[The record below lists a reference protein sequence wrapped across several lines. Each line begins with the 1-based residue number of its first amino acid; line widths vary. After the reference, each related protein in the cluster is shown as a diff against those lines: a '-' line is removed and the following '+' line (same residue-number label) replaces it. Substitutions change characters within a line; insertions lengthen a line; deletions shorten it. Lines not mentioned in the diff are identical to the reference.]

1 MSSSFTQFVIGQLFS
16 GFFLAGFGLVTL
28 RWPFKM
34 AHLIIAYLSDRID
47 MLQLSVLNCNQ
58 TVLSSIMLLHAHFP
72 SLFRF
77 VLSKSVH
84 ISKILAFHS
93 KYWKL
98 QLNFS
103 IGLAFYLHKLINDIR
118 TRKASESDKERYT
131 SECVSD
137 SALKLN
143 WVFSVF
149 IICTEIKALPHQG
162 LSNNQFLSFTVW
174 FICWNI
180 RKMWDAKVSGKK
192 SSIRFI
198 WMEIICTSVSY
209 YYL

>member
-77 VLSKSVH
+77 VLSPVH

-103 IGLAFYLHKLINDIR
+103 IGLAFYLHKLINDTSFNSPGTIVHSVDIFPFWAKMKSFI
-118 TRKASESDKERYT
+118 TASCNWFLQKLSLPKSSSWTIVLWKMFIFLISFITFLNLSKVKAKYEKGKIS
-131 SECVSD
+131 
-137 SALKLN
+137 
-143 WVFSVF
+143 
-149 IICTEIKALPHQG
+149 
-162 LSNNQFLSFTVW
+162 
-174 FICWNI
+174 
-180 RKMWDAKVSGKK
+180 VSG
-192 SSIRFI
+192 S
-198 WMEIICTSVSY
+198 
-209 YYL
+209 

>member
-1 MSSSFTQFVIGQLFS
+1 MLY
-16 GFFLAGFGLVTL
+16 FLYRLWK
-28 RWPFKM
+28 RWKF
-34 AHLIIAYLSDRID
+34 
-47 MLQLSVLNCNQ
+47 
-58 TVLSSIMLLHAHFP
+58 SSISRRNRTRTRRYIFLCL
-72 SLFRF
+72 
-77 VLSKSVH
+77 
-84 ISKILAFHS
+84 I
-93 KYWKL
+93 
-98 QLNFS
+98 
-103 IGLAFYLHKLINDIR
+103 HKLINDIR